1 MAMFVAIREPKGG
14 ESNPAMLDFQ
24 NLAQASKNCCDISE
38 LILHSTLRLIAFEE
52 QVFHMAT
59 EKRK

>member
-1 MAMFVAIREPKGG
+1 
-14 ESNPAMLDFQ
+14 MLDFQ